1 MKLIL
6 RKLLKNNS
14 VIRYLLA
21 LSLILGALIV
31 AVGISG
37 IAITQKLSNQVEKVT
52 NTAFGPALAFDEII
66 NGLNVIE
73 IQLLKSDKPTT
84 TLDEK
89 AEYYKIIK
97 TQLDLIST
105 IKNEQLLKAENQDY
119 SEYLIKWDRNW
130 SQFRIKMTGFTEG
143 AAIRTGS
150 LDKNIIGLRDEMNDI
165 RDFIKYD
172 VVVIMENSS
181 ELTKWSMLF
190 LSITLMIGVS
200 VALTS
205 SSIIVRQISKLFD
218 EIDQS
223 KKSVEVLFDNLDE
236 GFFMFDKSG
245 TIRNGVSSAA
255 RKIFGKDLINNKF
268 VDVLPLEAAKKKQ
281 ALAWQELAF
290 SGIYDFDDFKSV
302 APRSI
307 EMNGRFI
314 ELDFRPVYTEDQILD
329 RVICISI
336 DKTNERKLRLLA
348 EEETSL
354 VKLVLGIIKDRA
366 GFSND
371 VLEIRNLFLVI
382 IGELTKPEFDM
393 STLLRAMH
401 TVKGCAAT
409 RHILTVAK
417 LAHSFETKAA
427 SYIAENGLSE
437 IQKLTAELMIDARHI
452 ESVFESFMKTNG
464 KIFEA
469 LMGKESFKTKTVDIG
484 TVNELCRLLLEQNK
498 SDSPAM
504 IYFVEHFM
512 KDNIVL
518 AFNHYAAMVRD
529 LAASQKKQVNV
540 KILNSEFTIN
550 PLPYTAL
557 LTSLTHIFT
566 NAVDHGIESAS
577 ERVKCGKPVEGTVT
591 VSFKKNMNTTTSD
604 ETLLIQ
610 ISDDGRGI
618 NWEKVRDR
626 AINQKRIPAEKAKAL
641 SQEQCLQ
648 LIFMNSF
655 STAEKV
661 SQLSGR
667 GVGTDAV
674 MHEAQ
679 KLGGRAWVK
688 SQLGRGTSFFIE
700 VPNLDSVLLSETIAN
715 LKQSKVG

>member
-37 IAITQKLSNQVEKVT
+37 IVITQQLSNQVEKVSD
-52 NTAFGPALAFDEII
+52 TAFGPALAFDEII
-66 NGLNVIE
+66 NRLNGIE
-73 IQLLKSDKPTT
+73 IQLLKSEKPAVTVQ
-84 TLDEK
+84 EK
-89 AEYYKIIK
+89 TGFYKNIK
-97 TQLDLIST
+97 AQLEQIDT
-105 IKNEQLLKAENQDY
+105 IKKEQLLKAANQDY
-119 SEYLIKWDRNW
+119 SEHLTKWDRNW
-130 SQFRIKMTGFTEG
+130 NQFRLRMTEFTEG
-143 AAIRTGS
+143 GAVHTGF

-190 LSITLMIGVS
+190 LSITLSIGVF
-200 VALTS
+200 VALMS
-205 SSIIVRQISKLFD
+205 SSIIVRQIAKLFD

-223 KKSVEVLFDNLDE
+223 RKSVELLFDNLDE
-236 GFFMFDKSG
+236 GFFMFDKAG
-245 TIRNGVSSAA
+245 TIHKGVSSAA
-255 RKIFGKDLINNKF
+255 RKIFGKDLVNDKF
-268 VDVLPLEAAKKKQ
+268 VDVLPLEPAKKKQ

-290 SGIYDFDDFKSV
+290 SGTYDFDDFKSV

-307 EMNGRFI
+307 DVNGRYI
-314 ELDFRPVYTEDQILD
+314 ELDFRPVYSEDHTFD
-329 RVICISI
+329 RVICIAI

-354 VKLVLGIIKDRA
+354 VKLVLGIIKDRS
-366 GFSND
+366 GFSSD
-371 VLEIRNLFLVI
+371 VVEMRKLFLVI
-382 IGELTKPEFDM
+382 NSELRAPGLNM
-393 STLLRAMH
+393 SSLLRAIH

-409 RHILTVAK
+409 RHILTVVK
-417 LAHSFETKAA
+417 MAHAFETKVA
-427 SYIAENGLSE
+427 SYITENGLSDV
-437 IQKLTAELMIDARHI
+437 QKLTAELITDANHI
-452 ESVFESFMKTNG
+452 ESVFESFMKTNE

-469 LMGKESFKTKTVDIG
+469 LMGKESPNSKTVDVAI
-484 TVNELCRLLLEQNK
+484 VNELCRLLLEETKKDSK
-498 SDSPAM
+498 SM
-504 IYFVEHFM
+504 TYFVENFM

-518 AFNHYAAMVRD
+518 SFNHYAEMVRE
-529 LAASQKKQVNV
+529 LAAKQRKKVEV

-550 PLPYTAL
+550 PLPYAAL
-557 LTSLTHIFT
+557 LASLTHIFT
-566 NAVDHGIESAS
+566 NAVDHGIESES
-577 ERVKCGKPVEGTVT
+577 ERLKNGKPPQGTIT
-591 VSFKKNMNTTTSD
+591 VSFKKNSNSAG

-626 AINQKRIPAEKAKAL
+626 AISKNRISPEKAKAL

-648 LIFMNSF
+648 LVFMNSF
-655 STAEKV
+655 STNENV
-661 SQLSGR
+661 SELSGR

-674 MHEAQ
+674 QHEAI

-688 SQLGRGTSFFIE
+688 SQLGQGASFYIE

-715 LKQSKVG
+715 LKHSKAG

>member
-37 IAITQKLSNQVEKVT
+37 IAITQKLSNQVEKVSE
-52 NTAFGPALAFDEII
+52 TAFGPALAFDEII
-66 NGLNVIE
+66 NSLNTIE
-73 IQLLKSDKPTT
+73 IQLLKLQNQTISAE
-84 TLDEK
+84 EK
-89 AEYYKIIK
+89 FEYFQNIIA
-97 TQLDLIST
+97 QLGRIET
-105 IKNEQLLKAENQDY
+105 IKNEQVLIAENQEY
-119 SEYLIKWDRNW
+119 NEYLLQWNRKWA
-130 SQFRIKMTGFTEG
+130 QFRIKLVGFTEG
-143 AAIRTGS
+143 NKVRQGV
-150 LDKNIIGLRDEMNDI
+150 LDTDFIWLRDEMNKI
-165 RDFIKYD
+165 RDYTKFD
-172 VVVIMENSS
+172 VIAIMKNSS
-181 ELTKWSMLF
+181 DLTKWSLWF
-190 LSITLMIGVS
+190 LSITLSIGVL

-205 SSIIVRQISKLFD
+205 SSIIVRQISKLFN
-218 EIDQS
+218 EVDQS
-223 KKSVEVLFDNLDE
+223 KKSIEVLFNNLDE
-236 GFFMFDKSG
+236 GFFMFDKTG
-245 TIRNGVSSAA
+245 TIHTGVSSAA
-255 RKIFGKDLINNKF
+255 HKIFGKNLVNDKF
-268 VDVLPLEAAKKKQ
+268 VDVLSLEPAKKKQ

-290 SGIYDFDDFKSV
+290 SGTYDFDDFKSV

-329 RVICISI
+329 RVICIAI

-354 VKLVLGIIKDRA
+354 VKLVLGIIKDRS

-371 VLEIRNLFLVI
+371 VLEIRNLFIVI
-382 IGELTKPEFDM
+382 IGELTKSEFDM

-409 RHILTVAK
+409 RHIVTVAK
-417 LAHSFETKAA
+417 LAHTFETKIS
-427 SYIAENGLSE
+427 SYITESGFSE
-437 IQKLTAELMIDARHI
+437 IHKLAAALLSDVRHI
-452 ESVFESFMKTNG
+452 ESVFESFMKTNE

-469 LMGKESFKTKTVDIG
+469 LLGKESFKTKTVDIG

-504 IYFVEHFM
+504 TYFVEHFM

-518 AFNHYAAMVRD
+518 AFNHYSEMVRE

-557 LTSLTHIFT
+557 LTALTHIFT
-566 NAVDHGIESAS
+566 NAVDHGIESVS
-577 ERVKCGKPVEGTVT
+577 ERVKNGKPVEGTVT
-591 VSFKKNMNTTTSD
+591 VSFKKNINPTTSA

-626 AINQKRIPAEKAKAL
+626 AINQKRIPADKARAL

-655 STAEKV
+655 STAESV
-661 SQLSGR
+661 SELSGR

-688 SQLGRGTSFFIE
+688 SQLGRGTSFYIE

-715 LKQSKVG
+715 LKHSKAG

>member
-1 MKLIL
+1 MVL
-6 RKLLKNNS
+6 RKLIKNNS

-66 NGLNVIE
+66 HRLNGIE
-73 IQLLKSDKPTT
+73 IQLLKS
-84 TLDEK
+84 EK
-89 AEYYKIIK
+89 AAITSQERADYYKNIT
-97 TQLDLIST
+97 TQLELIDT
-105 IKNEQLLKAENQDY
+105 IKNEQLLKAENKDY
-119 SEYLIKWDRNW
+119 GEYLKKWDHNW
-130 SQFRIKMTGFTEG
+130 GKFRIKMTEFTEG
-143 AAIRTGS
+143 AAVRPGF

-190 LSITLMIGVS
+190 LSITLLIGVS

-205 SSIIVRQISKLFD
+205 SSIIVRQISRLFD
-218 EIDQS
+218 EIDQG
-223 KKSVEVLFDNLDE
+223 KRSVELLFNNLDE
-236 GFFMFDKSG
+236 GFFMFDKVG
-245 TIRNGVSSAA
+245 TIQNGVSGAA
-255 RKIFGKDLINNKF
+255 RRIFGRDLVNEKF
-268 VDVLPLEAAKKKQ
+268 VDVLPLEPAKKKQ

-290 SGIYDFDDFKSV
+290 SGSYDFDDFKSV

-314 ELDFRPVYTEDQILD
+314 ELDFRPVYAADQILD

-336 DKTNERKLRLLA
+336 DKTNERKLRLQA

-354 VKLVLGIIKDRA
+354 VKLVLGIIKDRT
-366 GFSND
+366 GFSKD
-371 VLEIRNLFLVI
+371 VVELRNLFTVI
-382 IGELTKPEFDM
+382 SGELAKPEFDL
-393 STLLRAMH
+393 SALLRAVH
-401 TVKGCAAT
+401 TVKGCAST
-409 RHILTVAK
+409 RHILSVAK
-417 LAHSFETKAA
+417 LAHSFEAKVA
-427 SYIAENGLSE
+427 SYITENGLSE
-437 IQKLTAELMIDARHI
+437 IQKLIAELTLDAKNI
-452 ESVFESFMKTNG
+452 ESVFESYLKTNE
-464 KIFEA
+464 KIFES
-469 LMGKESFKTKTVDIG
+469 LMSKESFKTKTVDVG
-484 TVNELCRLLLEQNK
+484 TVNELYRLLLQQNR

-512 KDNIVL
+512 KDNLVTAL
-518 AFNHYAAMVRD
+518 GHYAELVRD
-529 LAASQKKQVNV
+529 LAASQKKKINM
-540 KILNSEFTIN
+540 KILNPELTIN
-550 PLPYTAL
+550 LQPYAAL
-557 LTSLTHIFT
+557 MTSLTHIFS
-566 NAVDHGIESAS
+566 NAVDHGIEPVF
-577 ERVKCGKPVEGTVT
+577 ERVKSGKAAEGTVT
-591 VSFKKNMNTTTSD
+591 VSFKKNINPKTSD

-618 NWEKVRDR
+618 SWEKIRDR
-626 AINQKRIPAEKAKAL
+626 AISQKRIPIEKAKAL

-648 LIFMNSF
+648 LIFINSF
-655 STAEKV
+655 STTENV
-661 SQLSGR
+661 SELSGR

-688 SQLGRGTSFFIE
+688 SQVGRGTSFFIE
-700 VPNLDSVLLSETIAN
+700 VPNLDNVLLSETIAN
-715 LKQSKVG
+715 LKQSKAG